1 MAEES
6 HTESGAESANG
17 AFSVPLRSP
26 RAAGL
31 GTFLRSRNGFRAVL
45 ILYGVLNAILY
56 ASLLPLWDGFDE
68 PFHYSYVQT
77 LSEQHAFPQ
86 LGRTLVSTEVW
97 TSLHLAPASHVVQD
111 NLPWVT
117 TFEDYFRMPQSERL
131 RRRAQLER
139 LPRENDFTGGLNYEA
154 QQAPLAYAILALF
167 DLAWHSATLPARI
180 WGLRFICSILA
191 VVITVVFLSN
201 LARRLRV
208 PPRFEAALM
217 FAALSSQMFYA
228 TTAHVANDWLA
239 VALMSVLFERLVALH
254 ENPSLRQAL
263 TLTVVLAAG
272 VLTKAYFLAF
282 IPLIAVAIVRL
293 AMLGRLRWVGAVLS
307 LGVLLAGGGPWY
319 LRNLRLYH
327 SLSGMQET
335 VGGADWRA
343 LAGALIHLP
352 WIRSIRDLAF
362 ASQWTGN
369 NSFNS
374 FSWVTLSMLLA
385 GLAAAAVL
393 YAVEV
398 LRRRKAPVGEM
409 AALCGCACYGCALL
423 FSTAVNSWF
432 TRGVYVIASPWY
444 LQPLMPIVLLLLF
457 AALARFGR
465 LGAGV
470 AQWIVAW
477 SAYIIL
483 ATYWAKL
490 IPFYAGYPGRTTPL
504 ALLHWYGGGL
514 SPIDD
519 ILSTTALGPP
529 ALVWGMASMVTAGVI
544 TLSIAV
550 INSLCWRAAAGNAP
564 GSGPPDSEA
573 ADQYDIPGN
582 GGGHCL

>member
-97 TSLHLAPASHVVQD
+97 TSLHLTPASHVVQD

-208 PPRFEAALM
+208 PRRFEAALM

-529 ALVWGMASMVTAGVI
+529 ALIWGMASMVTAGAI

-550 INSLCWRAAAGNAP
+550 INSLRWRTAAGNAP

>member
-1 MAEES
+1 M
-6 HTESGAESANG
+6 
-17 AFSVPLRSP
+17 
-26 RAAGL
+26 
-31 GTFLRSRNGFRAVL
+31 
-45 ILYGVLNAILY
+45 YGVLNAILY

-97 TSLHLAPASHVVQD
+97 TSLHLAPASHVVQH

-117 TFEDYFRMPQSERL
+117 TFEDYFRMSRSERL

-139 LPRENDFTGGLNYEA
+139 LPRENRFTGGLNHEA

-167 DLAWHSATLPARI
+167 DRAWYSAALPARI
-180 WGLRFICSILA
+180 WGLRLICSLLA
-191 VVITVVFLSN
+191 VVITVVFLSR

-208 PPRFEAALM
+208 PPRFEAALI
-217 FAALSSQMFYA
+217 FGALSSQMFYA

-263 TLTVVLAAG
+263 ALTVVLAAG

-282 IPLIAVAIVRL
+282 LPLIAVAIVRL
-293 AMLGRLRWVGAVLS
+293 AMLRRLRWVGALLS
-307 LGVLLAGGGPWY
+307 LGMLLAAGGPWY
-319 LRNLRLYH
+319 LRNLRLYR
-327 SLSGMQET
+327 SLGGMQET
-335 VGGADWRA
+335 VGGADWLA

-352 WIRSIRDLAF
+352 WIRSIRNLAF
-362 ASQWTGN
+362 AGQWTGN

-393 YAVEV
+393 YVVDV
-398 LRRRKAPVGEM
+398 LRRRTVPGDEIAV
-409 AALCGCACYGCALL
+409 LCGCACYGCALL

-432 TRGVYVIASPWY
+432 TRGAYVIASPWY
-444 LQPLMPIVLLLLF
+444 LEPLMPIVLLLLF
-457 AALARFGR
+457 AALARSGR

-470 AQWIVAW
+470 ARWIVAW

-490 IPFYAGYPGRTTPL
+490 IPYYAGYSGRMTPL

-529 ALVWGMASMVTAGVI
+529 ALIWGLASIVSGVVI
-544 TLSIAV
+544 TLSVAV
-550 INSLCWRAAAGNAP
+550 ISSLRWPAAAGNAA

-573 ADQYDIPGN
+573 ADAYDISGH